1 MTSVSRAHRHEAG
14 PLRVTHEDG
23 NVQTVFKITLAVR
36 TLFSEAAWAA
46 DFEGVWEWEF
56 MLRRGGLCQAEM
68 EVNPQNL
75 SQGDTKEQ
83 WGGSQGNSFFL
94 SLVGTASSR

>member
-23 NVQTVFKITLAVR
+23 NVRTMFKITQAVR

-46 DFEGVWEWEF
+46 DFEGVWEWDSL
-56 MLRRGGLCQAEM
+56 LRIGA
-68 EVNPQNL
+68 
-75 SQGDTKEQ
+75 
-83 WGGSQGNSFFL
+83 
-94 SLVGTASSR
+94 VGWVPGAIRSSYHLGT

>member
-14 PLRVTHEDG
+14 PLHVTHEDG

-46 DFEGVWEWEF
+46 DFEGVW
-56 MLRRGGLCQAEM
+56 
-68 EVNPQNL
+68 
-75 SQGDTKEQ
+75 
-83 WGGSQGNSFFL
+83 
-94 SLVGTASSR
+94 